1 MVLVLLRIHLRY
13 MRVYHP
19 LCSIIQM
26 GRLIL
31 SLTRSLLVM
40 VIDHTLQTSV
50 TVDILV
56 IVVVDI
62 LVTDLLVKNV
72 LVMYMLVMNKLVLTL
87 YMWTNKQLE
96 ITFDLHL
103 IDWRSLQLL

>member
-1 MVLVLLRIHLRY
+1 
-13 MRVYHP
+13 
-19 LCSIIQM
+19 M